1 MPTRSA
7 PESIRRR
14 GTPSTSARAGVVRTV
29 RTRGELAGALAE
41 LRGRGDGQIGLVP
54 TMGYLHE
61 GHLSLVDHAR
71 ARASGVVMSIFVNPL
86 QFAAGEDF
94 ATYPRDLERDAELAS
109 KRGVDVLFAPEQATV
124 YPAGAPDVRVVPGP
138 IGGRLDGAYRP
149 GHFDG
154 VLTVVLKLFNLVG
167 PDVAVFGRKDYQQAT
182 LVRRM
187 VADLDLP
194 VTIEVAPIV
203 RADDGLALSSR
214 NAYLSAYERERAP
227 ALYRSLAAAAAAF
240 EGGARSAGDVL
251 GAALRVMETVPDVRV
266 QYLEL
271 VDPDTLEPVETAGP
285 GSVIA
290 IAAFV
295 GSTRLIDNI
304 VLG

>member
-7 PESIRRR
+7 RGSTRRP
-14 GTPSTSARAGVVRTV
+14 GTPSNDARAGLVRIV
-29 RTRGELAGALAE
+29 QTRAELASALGE
-41 LRGRGDGQIGLVP
+41 LRGRGDGRIGLVP

-61 GHLSLVDHAR
+61 GHMSLVEHAR
-71 ARASGVVMSIFVNPL
+71 ARASGVVMSVFVNPL

-109 KRGVDVLFAPEQATV
+109 RRGVDVLFAPEQETV
-124 YPAGAPDVRVVPGP
+124 YPGGAPDVRVVPGP
-138 IGGRLDGAYRP
+138 IGARLDGAYRP

-167 PDVAVFGRKDYQQAT
+167 PDVAVFGRKDYQQVT
-182 LVRRM
+182 LIRRM

-194 VTIEVAPIV
+194 VRIEVAPIV

-214 NAYLSAYERERAP
+214 NAYLSAPERDRAP
-227 ALYRSLAAAAAAF
+227 ALHRSLAAAAAAF
-240 EGGARSAGDVL
+240 ESGVRGADDIL
-251 GAALRVMETVPDVRV
+251 AAAWRVMETVPDVRV

-271 VDPDTLEPVETAGP
+271 VDPDTLEPVQTVVP

-295 GSTRLIDNI
+295 GTTRLIDNI